1 MALDDSPPIGRLDF
15 GDLRRVTPI
24 SQSFGFDRGQ
34 PIDRYYIEGF
44 LALHAEDIRGRVL
57 EIADNRYTRQF
68 GGSRVTRSDVLNLTP
83 DNPHATIIADLVNA
97 GTIPSN
103 AFDCIVFTQT
113 LQYIYEPQTA
123 VKTLYR
129 ILKPEGVLLA
139 SFPVISQICRYDMDR
154 WGDYWRFTDG
164 SIRRL
169 LGDIFTPEKVTVQAH
184 GNILAAIS
192 FLHGLAA
199 HELRPPELE
208 HHDPDYQILITARA
222 VKRVNT

>member
-1 MALDDSPPIGRLDF
+1 MALEDSPPIGRLDF

-83 DNPHATIIADLVNA
+83 DNPHATIIADLANA
-97 GTIPSN
+97 GAIPSN

-169 LGDIFTPEKVTVQAH
+169 LGDIFTPENVTVQAH

>member
-1 MALDDSPPIGRLDF
+1 MALEDSPPIGRLDF

-57 EIADNRYTRQF
+57 EIADNHYTRQF

-83 DNPHATIIADLVNA
+83 DNPHATIIADLANA
-97 GTIPSN
+97 GAIPSN

-169 LGDIFTPEKVTVQAH
+169 LGDIFTPENVTVQAH

>member
-1 MALDDSPPIGRLDF
+1 MALDDSAPIGRLDF

-24 SQSFGFDRGQ
+24 SQSFGFDRGL

-83 DNPHATIIADLVNA
+83 DNPHATIIADLANA
-97 GTIPSN
+97 GAIPSN

-169 LGDIFTPEKVTVQAH
+169 LGDIFTPENVTVQAH

-222 VKRVNT
+222 VKQVNT

>member
-1 MALDDSPPIGRLDF
+1 MALEDSPPIGRLDF

-57 EIADNRYTRQF
+57 EIADNHYTRQF

-83 DNPHATIIADLVNA
+83 DNPHATIIADLANA
-97 GTIPSN
+97 GAIPSN

-169 LGDIFTPEKVTVQAH
+169 LGDIFTPENVTVQAH

-222 VKRVNT
+222 VKQVNT